1 MNEKEQLE
9 EVKKIVQESIEK
21 QGHERC
27 WYHPDLFQR
36 LIEVLE
42 VKPMGKPSLP
52 PRKEFEQGCKK
63 YQDEQ
68 YKETKTFK

>member
-9 EVKKIVQESIEK
+9 EVKRILQEAIEK

-36 LIEVLE
+36 LIDLLE
-42 VKPMGKPSLP
+42 IKTTKDLCLP

-63 YQDEQ
+63 YQEEQ
-68 YKETKTFK
+68 YENQ